1 MMGEYRVNLTR
12 LLSSDAFCDA
22 SRDELRVLLAL
33 ASLSGEPTDRE
44 SLAEICQ
51 VSEAR
56 VGAAF
61 ALWQESG
68 IVEEGSEGATVI
80 MDPWTASDDRPIIA
94 ESKTELAE
102 SIRDSGTSDMI
113 NECTAMMGG
122 VALSTRNIA
131 SLTRLVTEEGL
142 TPEYVLTL
150 ASHMLPSSADGAKLT
165 TYKLCKKANELIA
178 LGIDSLS
185 ELEGYIAESENQK
198 EYEKAICRIV
208 GRKSTK
214 ISKNERALY
223 SRWVK
228 DFGFGLDIIE
238 EAFEICNA
246 ITHSYTQKYMDS
258 ILESWFNAGCRTL
271 EECRDYTEKH
281 REQLSSAGRT
291 GGPGKKAHE
300 TDTAKYTVFDA
311 EDALMSALARS
322 YGNEEN

>member
-1 MMGEYRVNLTR
+1 MGEYRVNLTR
-12 LLSSDAFCDA
+12 LPSSEAFCDA

-33 ASLSGEPTDRE
+33 ASLRGEPTDRE

-56 VGAAF
+56 VGAAL

-68 IVEEGSEGATVI
+68 IVEVEKEGATVI
-80 MDPWTASDDRPIIA
+80 MDPWTASADRPIIA
-94 ESKTELAE
+94 ESKSELAE

-122 VALSTRNIA
+122 VTLSTRNIA

-142 TPEYVLTL
+142 TPEYILTL
-150 ASHMLPSSADGAKLT
+150 ASHMLPSTTDGARLT
-165 TYKLCKKANELIA
+165 TFKLCKRANELIA
-178 LGIDSLS
+178 MGIDSLS
-185 ELEGYIAESENQK
+185 ELERYIAESESQA
-198 EYEKAICRIV
+198 EYEREICRIV

-214 ISKNERALY
+214 LSKNERALY

-258 ILESWFNAGCRTL
+258 ILESWFNAGLRTL
-271 EECRDYTEKH
+271 EECREYTEKH
-281 REQLSSAGRT
+281 REQLPSTKRAG
-291 GGPGKKAHE
+291 GSGKKPQE
-300 TDTAKYTVFDA
+300 TDTPKYTVFDA
-311 EDALMSALARS
+311 EDVLMSALARS
-322 YGNEEN
+322 YGNEES